1 MTGLQIAWINEPKLN
16 YPVPIINPIFSAFAS
31 GYLAWKKRWVGWFR
45 DSWNL
50 GANWGFNWGTG
61 PSYQWDPPGG
71 LLVWASCST
80 LPLCIRMG
88 KTGRKGVIHLAN
100 VGKNLWCSWTRE
112 ATWTKTAVLCFKKKC
127 KKKEMQKKC
136 RKGNFFL
143 HFGAMVYH
151 IPNKMMGNKND
162 RRDNGKN
169 NSEIIDFWRRK
180 KYNFKN
186 FEWREWKNIFRF
198 GMVEKNYFFE

>member
-127 KKKEMQKKC
+127 KKKKC
-136 RKGNFFL
+136 RRSAEKVIFSFILGPWFITFRT
-143 HFGAMVYH
+143 
-151 IPNKMMGNKND
+151 KWW
-162 RRDNGKN
+162 
-169 NSEIIDFWRRK
+169 EIKTIGGITAK
-180 KYNFKN
+180 TTVKLLI
-186 FEWREWKNIFRF
+186 FEEEKNITLKILNEENERTYL
-198 GMVEKNYFFE
+198 GLEWWKKNYFFE